1 MMVRYNSSALD
12 RFEPDA
18 NDDPQDQRR
27 LRGLLEKIDYTA
39 FASNREV
46 LGAMVGSVDEAGFQR
61 LAVAASQARARWVA
75 AALKLADDANATTP
89 AAAESLAGLRATYE
103 EFAAAY
109 DALRRMVERGYVK
122 ISAPKT
128 MAAASKTGG

>member
-18 NDDPQDQRR
+18 NDDPGAQRR

-39 FASNREV
+39 YASNREV
-46 LGAMVGSVDEAGFQR
+46 LGAMVGSIDEAGFQR

-75 AALKLADDANATTP
+75 AALKLADDANASTP
-89 AAAESLAGLRATYE
+89 ADAETLAGMRATYE

-109 DALRRMVERGYVK
+109 DALRRMIERGYVK
-122 ISAPKT
+122 LSGPKT
-128 MAAASKTGG
+128 VAAASKS